1 MLALIAVHARANAPW
16 ALSVKRMERALSML
30 MLVSAA
36 VHAQAFVLRKQ
47 FPKNNAS
54 SLRQFWNRYMQDGSV
69 CTGCRLLFYLN
80 GEVTPAVPLL
90 RSAPG
95 YVHYKRF

>member
-47 FPKNNAS
+47 FPKDNGLGFLAAVLEPVNARRFGMHR
-54 SLRQFWNRYMQDGSV
+54 LP
-69 CTGCRLLFYLN
+69 LLFY
-80 GEVTPAVPLL
+80 
-90 RSAPG
+90 
-95 YVHYKRF
+95 